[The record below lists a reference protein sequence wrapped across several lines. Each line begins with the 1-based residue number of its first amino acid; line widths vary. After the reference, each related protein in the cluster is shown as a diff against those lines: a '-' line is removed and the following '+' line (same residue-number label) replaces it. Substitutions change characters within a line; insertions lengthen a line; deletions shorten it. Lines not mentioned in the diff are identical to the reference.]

1 MIQDGISVK
10 CDSKYISLS
19 RKIVCFRN
27 KNTLFQILYNYS
39 SEPTINKNEI
49 QISRCMS
56 YSTAVLASKV
66 VSLQDRA
73 SYNVINNNASSG
85 QNYNLSLHTYR
96 KSLMLFP
103 YKSNSH
109 SFTFYSKEIS
119 RKNKACM
126 YYRYTNCTNLRDT

>member
-1 MIQDGISVK
+1 
-10 CDSKYISLS
+10 
-19 RKIVCFRN
+19 
-27 KNTLFQILYNYS
+27 
-39 SEPTINKNEI
+39 
-49 QISRCMS
+49 MS

-85 QNYNLSLHTYR
+85 QNYNLSLDTYR

-126 YYRYTNCTNLRDT
+126 YYRYTNCTNLREPSVLSDNIHKSQMLIELLTYGIFLYTTPQQSLFLN